1 MLGKQPMI
9 PALEEAVSTMK
20 PGGIRQVGTPRCWRE
35 GTPDGEHRLPGGH
48 PPHASYMRR
57 PTRPPIKPTPQTQ
70 VIVPPELGYPSDDPE
85 HDRVGPKPSTFS
97 GQRALDF
104 VLKNQ
109 GLVDKVCW
117 CRDRSCWLVGWLV
130 VVAFAW
136 RYVVMLIPKKITMY
150 IQQTLL
156 INVELK
162 RVDKPGERG
171 FKG

>member
-20 PGGIRQVGTPRCWRE
+20 PGGIRQVGTQRCWRE
-35 GTPDGEHRLPGGH
+35 WTVDDGEHRLVDTPHTSTHHICGDH
-48 PPHASYMRR
+48 PPIQSL
-57 PTRPPIKPTPQTQ
+57 PKTQ

-109 GLVDKVCW
+109 GLVDKVGGVGGME
-117 CRDRSCWLVGWLV
+117 LVVGWWL
-130 VVAFAW
+130 FCW
-136 RYVVMLIPKKITMY
+136 FWL
-150 IQQTLL
+150 
-156 INVELK
+156 
-162 RVDKPGERG
+162 GG
-171 FKG
+171 FRDV